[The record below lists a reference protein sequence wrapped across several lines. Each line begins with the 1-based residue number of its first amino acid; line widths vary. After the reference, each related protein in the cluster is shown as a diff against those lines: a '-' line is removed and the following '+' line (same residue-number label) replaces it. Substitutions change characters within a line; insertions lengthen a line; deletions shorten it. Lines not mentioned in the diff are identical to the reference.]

1 MVTQQGRHHCDSDLD
16 EPLAKAAK
24 TSVSELLETSKAH
37 DISHNVSD
45 LFEDTQ
51 SFKQHD
57 SDADILDDIDD
68 PFIAADKVGPSV
80 RPKLADKV
88 NSHFKTALS
97 YDIIQGKQREYVR
110 PENCSKLSVPRC
122 NDEIWKKLTRFQ
134 KRKYVRMA
142 NIQRALSASGTAITQ
157 VIENLLS
164 AAKSRTTM
172 DIPVIVSKAT
182 DALALISHGSHDVLF
197 CGREM
202 LAHTPKS
209 EYAALASPAVPV
221 TDFLFGDVLL
231 KTMRHLVDF
240 SHFSGSR
247 TEPVVQKW
255 PVLPSLGKKRGHGS
269 TKKTGAQ
276 VQAQAHTLT
285 ATTPVQLTTLVSVN
299 SIIKFQDKTEFFD
312 NVNNVTE
319 QCRYEIKHFKAV
331 TSDESI

>member
-142 NIQRALSASGTAITQ
+142 NIQR
-157 VIENLLS
+157 
-164 AAKSRTTM
+164 
-172 DIPVIVSKAT
+172 
-182 DALALISHGSHDVLF
+182 
-197 CGREM
+197 
-202 LAHTPKS
+202 
-209 EYAALASPAVPV
+209 
-221 TDFLFGDVLL
+221 
-231 KTMRHLVDF
+231 
-240 SHFSGSR
+240 
-247 TEPVVQKW
+247 
-255 PVLPSLGKKRGHGS
+255 
-269 TKKTGAQ
+269 
-276 VQAQAHTLT
+276 
-285 ATTPVQLTTLVSVN
+285 
-299 SIIKFQDKTEFFD
+299 
-312 NVNNVTE
+312 
-319 QCRYEIKHFKAV
+319 EIL
-331 TSDESI
+331 